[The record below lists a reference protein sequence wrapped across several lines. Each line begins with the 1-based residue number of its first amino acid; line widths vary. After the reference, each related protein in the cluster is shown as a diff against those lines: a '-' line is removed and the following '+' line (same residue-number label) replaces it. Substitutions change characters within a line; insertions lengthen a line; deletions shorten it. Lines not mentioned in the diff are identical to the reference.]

1 MNPPTEPESMSA
13 TPAAPGVVAAAPGVV
28 AAAPAPRRPAHL
40 LFQSAWLL
48 LLAIALLMAGGFG
61 FFTAQCRDLGLAL
74 GWTVLF
80 TIIGGG
86 QALGNWLLTLA
97 GLALWVGVVALAR
110 RQVPIRFRPYPSFIG
125 LVLVYVAVATISWF
139 TVAPESCRIHF

>member
-1 MNPPTEPESMSA
+1 MPA
-13 TPAAPGVVAAAPGVV
+13 TPATPAEPGVV

-61 FFTAQCRDLGLAL
+61 FFTAQCRDLGL
-74 GWTVLF
+74 
-80 TIIGGG
+80 
-86 QALGNWLLTLA
+86 ALGNWLLTLA

>member
-1 MNPPTEPESMSA
+1 MNTPTEPESTPA
-13 TPAAPGVVAAAPGVV
+13 TPAEPGVV

-110 RQVPIRFRPYPSFIG
+110 RQAPIRFRPYPSFIG